1 MAELETTVGRTVSRQ
16 QDHEDHQEHEEE
28 EHEEEEQEEEQEEEP
43 KEEEWR
49 INKVCLWSSF
59 NFS

>member
-16 QDHEDHQEHEEE
+16 QDHEDH
-28 EHEEEEQEEEQEEEP
+28 EEQEEEQEEEP

>member
-16 QDHEDHQEHEEE
+16 QDHEDHE
-28 EHEEEEQEEEQEEEP
+28 EHEEEQEEEQEEEP

>member
-16 QDHEDHQEHEEE
+16 QDHEDH
-28 EHEEEEQEEEQEEEP
+28 EEQEEEEQEEEP